1 MKTSRR
7 SLFYTAVISAI
18 VMAISAIN
26 SSGFFNSS
34 SNNKVHQASNN
45 RSVNDHDENKQVPN
59 NLILNGRV
67 SEKISDTNLQTEI
80 ASSRSRTKISP
91 NPEQAVIQSNPK
103 NHENATNN
111 IGFSFLDPNSEQFK
125 HYRTLYEQTPF
136 KFKVINGGADII
148 RARMHPRGDLILTH
162 THAET
167 LNTMVKDKDA
177 FLGRVS
183 DQMHSLNDS
192 FETNGKFA
200 ENEERVEEQTKSAAQ
215 TADNIAYITERVF
228 PLATA
233 LDITIYD
240 YNCASS
246 QCILLANYTRRIDVF
261 TLTKRIENLERY
273 VVAWSYPITQ
283 THTEALFIQFR

>member
-1 MKTSRR
+1 MKISRR
-7 SLFYTAVISAI
+7 SLLFTAVISAI
-18 VMAISAIN
+18 MSAIAAFN

-34 SNNKVHQASNN
+34 SNIKVHQASNN

-67 SEKISDTNLQTEI
+67 SNKTSDINLQADFAHAE
-80 ASSRSRTKISP
+80 ISP
-91 NPEQAVIQSNPK
+91 NPEQAVIQSHPE
-103 NHENATNN
+103 NHENATSN
-111 IGFSFLDPNSEQFK
+111 IGFSFLDPNSAQFE
-125 HYRTLYEQTPF
+125 HYRALYEQTPF
-136 KFKVINGGADII
+136 KFKVINDGTDII

-162 THAET
+162 THAEM
-167 LNTMVKDKDA
+167 LRTMAQDKDA
-177 FLGRVS
+177 FLDRVS
-183 DQMHSLNDS
+183 EQMHSLNNPI
-192 FETNGKFA
+192 EA
-200 ENEERVEEQTKSAAQ
+200 NEKSATQ

-240 YNCASS
+240 YNCANR
-246 QCILLANYTRRIDVF
+246 QCILLANYTQRADIF
-261 TLTKRIENLERY
+261 TLTKRIESLERY